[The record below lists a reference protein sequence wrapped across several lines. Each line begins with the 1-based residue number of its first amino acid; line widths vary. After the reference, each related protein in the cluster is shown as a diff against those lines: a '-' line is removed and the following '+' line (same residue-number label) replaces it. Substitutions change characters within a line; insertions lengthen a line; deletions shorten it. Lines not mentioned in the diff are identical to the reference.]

1 MHRIPPHSLM
11 WPHRDGG
18 YGYAKQNPPPVG
30 GSRSGEKSDP
40 RRKRD
45 TSFSFE
51 LSHYLERKA
60 HAYHTA
66 GCQSVPSR
74 TCNVFRCCRRRQ
86 FQKCVCVCVTICR
99 PRKAQRDWIYFTAQ
113 SAIVMNPKFWLIGKR
128 NKRIIFL
135 IWKEILIQVLQDA
148 FYGSA
153 VHLGAA
159 LVYRSCKNCLAWGVC
174 VDDKR
179 ECYFCYVLLITIFM
193 WISGSKGSF
202 D

>member
-1 MHRIPPHSLM
+1 MEADPGKKVILGANETPRFHLNFPIISNAKPMRIT
-11 WPHRDGG
+11 
-18 YGYAKQNPPPVG
+18 PPVAKACHHVRVTCFG
-30 GSRSGEKSDP
+30 AVGEGNS
-40 RRKRD
+40 
-45 TSFSFE
+45 E
-51 LSHYLERKA
+51 
-60 HAYHTA
+60 
-66 GCQSVPSR
+66 
-74 TCNVFRCCRRRQ
+74 N
-86 FQKCVCVCVTICR
+86 VCVCVTICR

-174 VDDKR
+174 GDDKR

-193 WISGSKGSF
+193 LISGSKGSF